1 MKTPYDIEQ
10 INVMS
15 WLRFPLIMGVVLA
28 HCDLYAI
35 ISNWNG
41 VTPDWPDWLIY
52 IFTYLYWLL
61 LPARVPTLFIIS
73 GYFFFRSQKERN
85 TNFFI
90 DKYKRR
96 IHSLLLPYIVW
107 NLISI
112 LLMYFRYDVLANSGY
127 SLSDYMSGFW
137 SSAINGNGL
146 PANAPLWFM
155 RNLMVVTLTTPV
167 IYALVKGK
175 YGLIAI
181 VTFAA
186 CYVMDVNI
194 PLTGISMESILFFST
209 GAYIAIHRID
219 ITSIP
224 KPLGLATLILYIPVQ
239 VIMNSLEAE
248 TIYILCFDLFT
259 CFVKITATFY
269 LISLLFRKNILAPA
283 IKTSKMSFFLYAL
296 HGIIIGPIIMVL
308 YQISGYTDN
317 PIALLGIYISTPL
330 IVIAVTLMT
339 YNILTKWAPKAAK
352 VITGN
357 RG

>member
-1 MKTPYDIEQ
+1 
-10 INVMS
+10 
-15 WLRFPLIMGVVLA
+15 MGVVLA

-41 VTPDWPDWLIY
+41 VAPDWPDWLIY

-96 IHSLLLPYIVW
+96 IHSLLLPYMVW

-112 LLMYFRYDVLANSGY
+112 LLMYFRYDVLAHNGY

-181 VTFAA
+181 VTFAS

>member
-41 VTPDWPDWLIY
+41 VAPDWPDWLIY

-209 GAYIAIHRID
+209 GAYG
-219 ITSIP
+219 SIP
-224 KPLGLATLILYIPVQ
+224 
-239 VIMNSLEAE
+239 
-248 TIYILCFDLFT
+248 
-259 CFVKITATFY
+259 
-269 LISLLFRKNILAPA
+269 
-283 IKTSKMSFFLYAL
+283 
-296 HGIIIGPIIMVL
+296 
-308 YQISGYTDN
+308 
-317 PIALLGIYISTPL
+317 
-330 IVIAVTLMT
+330 
-339 YNILTKWAPKAAK
+339 
-352 VITGN
+352 
-357 RG
+357 

>member
-41 VTPDWPDWLIY
+41 VAPDWPDWLIY

-339 YNILTKWAPKAAK
+339 YNMLTKWAPKAAK